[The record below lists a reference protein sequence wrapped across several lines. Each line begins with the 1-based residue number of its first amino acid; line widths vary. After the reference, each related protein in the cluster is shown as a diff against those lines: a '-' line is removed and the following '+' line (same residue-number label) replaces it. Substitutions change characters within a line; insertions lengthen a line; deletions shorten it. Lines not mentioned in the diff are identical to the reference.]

1 MKNKSI
7 LDARL
12 TKKMKDAWRAYPKQ
26 KLNDN
31 GESFRIYSLSLADD
45 FYFNIEKTI
54 YNNKQVEFETSFTI
68 DGKTKT
74 LRKYTR
80 LDSAKR
86 GVKRFIKFIYLGG
99 LAGLF

>member
-1 MKNKSI
+1 MKNKPAI
-7 LDARL
+7 DIRL
-12 TKKMKDAWRAYPKQ
+12 TKKMKDAWRACPKQ
-26 KLNDN
+26 KLDDN
-31 GESFRIYSLSLADD
+31 GGSFRIYSLGVADD
-45 FYFNIEKTI
+45 FYFNIKKTK

-86 GVKRFIKFIYLGG
+86 GVKRFIKFIYLGSF
-99 LAGLF
+99 AGLF